1 MPRAGSIAYQVSK
14 IIKAHNGVGEKKS
27 EARENSG
34 LLGEN
39 LHKVSDKFHSYKS
52 LDNARRD
59 LMNLG
64 KFAKEEFGIKDM
76 RKIDIEVVREWI
88 YQKNVTA
95 RTASNYLSEIYK
107 TREHFSIKAEEIA
120 NLRKEFH
127 ENLTKTRE
135 KAQMTRS
142 YKNLDK
148 VSNIINER
156 SKIAYELQYKYGLRV
171 KEATH
176 VNVNKQLTGNIL
188 QIQAKGGKI
197 VTVEISKDLE
207 KAIREYA
214 KQNNNNIYEVN
225 KSTYSR
231 DLRSAIEA
239 VGNQWNGTHGMRH
252 SYAQHKLEEGH
263 TKAEVSE
270 SMGHVREEITNV
282 YLR

>member
-1 MPRAGSIAYQVSK
+1 MPRAGSIAFQVSK
-14 IIKAHNGVGEKKS
+14 IIKTHNGIGEKKS

-39 LHKVSDKFHSYKS
+39 FHKVSDKFHSYKS

-76 RKIDIEVVREWI
+76 RKIDQEVVREWV

-107 TREHFSIKAEEIA
+107 TKDHFSIKAEEIA

-127 ENLTKTRE
+127 TNLPKTRE
-135 KAQMTRS
+135 KAEMTRS

-148 VSNIINER
+148 VSNIIHQR
-156 SKIAYELQYKYGLRV
+156 SKIAYELQYKHGLRV

-176 VNVNKQLTGNIL
+176 INVYRQLTGNIL
-188 QIQAKGGKI
+188 QVQAKGGKI

-214 KQNNNNIYEVN
+214 KQNNNIYEVN
-225 KSTYSR
+225 KSTYAR
-231 DLRSAIEA
+231 DLKTAIES
-239 VGNQWNGTHGMRH
+239 VGNQWNGTHGLRH
-252 SYAQHKLEEGH
+252 SYAQHKLEEGF
-263 TKAEVSE
+263 TKGEVSE
-270 SMGHVREEITNV
+270 AMGHVREEITNV